1 MNMAG
6 QEGSDYVRK
15 LDRSPETDMF
25 HNLSKEDK
33 ALISQLR
40 AAVITAKDN
49 VYKLRDENE
58 DKLE

>member
-1 MNMAG
+1 MNMAD
-6 QEGSDYVRK
+6 QEDSDYVRK

-40 AAVITAKDN
+40 AAVVTAKDN

>member
-1 MNMAG
+1 MNMAD

-40 AAVITAKDN
+40 AAVVTAKDN